1 MAKTEFIAAIELG
14 SSRAA
19 GIAGR
24 KNSDGS
30 IEILAYAREDATPFA
45 HKGTIYNIDKAAHAL
60 DSLKQQLE
68 QQLGHPVAQV
78 YTGIGGQSLRTVA
91 NTVSRTL
98 DEESIITN
106 ELVDAITDEN
116 LETPYADMCVLDVAP
131 QEYKIDNTLHA
142 DPVGVTGTRVTGQ
155 FLNIMARTSVK
166 KNLELSF
173 GQAGI
178 ALAELFVAPTALAK
192 AVLTEAEMRSGCVL
206 VDFGADTTTLQVY
219 KNNLLRY
226 LCVLPLGGNSITRD
240 IASLNMEE
248 EDAEQLK
255 LAHGN
260 ACPNEEEEEPL
271 PDGTPAACTLP
282 DGRTLELATLD
293 DIVGA
298 RAEEIVANVWHQ
310 VELSGYHDK
319 LFAGIVL
326 TGGGSNLR
334 NLDNLFRKVSHVEKI
349 KTAPFVHTDIRETQA
364 ALPKDGTTNTLLGL
378 LALAEDNCCGEEP
391 KEPEAAQSADNTEQN
406 PEQKTL
412 FDDDE
417 ELKRQAEEN
426 RRQLEQQ
433 RKQEEEER
441 KRKKKEEQDKNND
454 KNKDK
459 KSSWLNSIFD
469 KGKSI
474 FEVDTDTE
482 MK

>member
-178 ALAELFVAPTALAK
+178 ALAELFVAPTTLAK

-226 LCVLPLGGNSITRD
+226 LCVLPLGGNNITRD

-255 LAHGN
+255 LAYGN
-260 ACPNEEEEEPL
+260 ACPNEEEEEPQ

-364 ALPKDGTTNTLLGL
+364 ALPKDGTANTLLGL
-378 LALAEDNCCGEEP
+378 LALSEDNCCGEEP
-391 KEPEAAQSADNTEQN
+391 EAVQPADNTPGQQTQIDFNDLEEKK
-406 PEQKTL
+406 PEKQPATPESHEGKPQKPKEPKPQKPKEPGRITKIFKTFTGEL
-412 FDDDE
+412 FGESDSFTDE
-417 ELKRQAEEN
+417 SS
-426 RRQLEQQ
+426 
-433 RKQEEEER
+433 
-441 KRKKKEEQDKNND
+441 KK
-454 KNKDK
+454 
-459 KSSWLNSIFD
+459 
-469 KGKSI
+469 
-474 FEVDTDTE
+474 
-482 MK
+482 